1 MTRKETLKNK
11 IVMIG
16 SGKSAPF
23 YLLTE
28 NMGKLHFSHINSVT
42 DDFGQISTIIPNSKI
57 ISAWCN
63 KSRAFVVPVSEQG
76 TGLCV
81 YVSTNKSTT
90 ADNIKFLSNTNVDI
104 NVLYYDF

>member
-28 NMGKLHFSHINSVT
+28 KILIKFY
-42 DDFGQISTIIPNSKI
+42 DDQTIDRAGTCMIPYYEKYVPLQVWITTSSISTTIKIDIKHKPSTKQFFIQCDDLKNTTVSIGIIYI
-57 ISAWCN
+57 
-63 KSRAFVVPVSEQG
+63 G
-76 TGLCV
+76 
-81 YVSTNKSTT
+81 Y
-90 ADNIKFLSNTNVDI
+90 
-104 NVLYYDF
+104 